1 MTDTLTNNNNKFIKN
16 TPLFSHLVYL
26 PPPNSVLSSSLF
38 SSCIVARVTETH
50 SILATILTHSHSFL
64 PELAVGETVLPQELL
79 TEFALSGM
87 HGNK

>member
-50 SILATILTHSHSFL
+50 SILATILTHFHSFL
-64 PELAVGETVLPQELL
+64 PELAVGETLLPQELL

>member
-1 MTDTLTNNNNKFIKN
+1 MTDTRTNNNNKFIKN

-38 SSCIVARVTETH
+38 SSCIIARETH

-64 PELAVGETVLPQELL
+64 PELAVGETLLPQELL